1 MTVKDIYESMTEEQ
15 KEVTCVIVQEAVLK
29 VRKEKNREIGAL
41 KRKIRRLEKEKEDY
55 YVSARKS

>member
-41 KRKIRRLEKEKEDY
+41 KRKIRKLEKEKED
-55 YVSARKS
+55 